1 MDNNKFSS
9 YALTVR
15 PLNGIDDGQISRLS
29 KWIVKNSKYYRLITE
44 KSGSER
50 HAHVGFILKEP
61 KTRSNVLQRVL
72 QLFTELSTTER
83 QVLRKGL
90 KIMYNTDFVTKYLDK
105 DDETVVIV
113 DNLPEVSRLDSF
125 FPPKP
130 APKSN
135 SVKKCSLYYHELES
149 LWNLHVPVGTDV
161 NTKTCRNFLF
171 NVMYNLRVLPIIR
184 DDRAIIQ
191 TARHLTRWLKRTE
204 DSTIQIPP
212 FESEE

>member
-1 MDNNKFSS
+1 M
-9 YALTVR
+9 
-15 PLNGIDDGQISRLS
+15 
-29 KWIVKNSKYYRLITE
+29 VKNSKYYRLITE
-44 KSGSER
+44 KTGSQR

-61 KTRSNVLQRVL
+61 RTRSNILQRIL
-72 QLFTELSTTER
+72 QLYKEFSPIER
-83 QVLRKGL
+83 QVLRQGL

-105 DDETVVIV
+105 DDGTVVIA
-113 DNLPEVSRLDSF
+113 DNLPEVSHLESF

-130 APKSN
+130 VPKSE
-135 SVKKCSLYYHELES
+135 STKKCSLYYHELES
-149 LWNLHVPVGTDV
+149 LWYLHVPVGTDV

-184 DDRAIIQ
+184 DDRTIIQ
-191 TARHLTRWLKRTE
+191 TARHLTRWLKKVE